1 MLGSRR
7 IIPRETLYDET
18 RLLHAAIPRSN
29 FRGRADQVF
38 RVRFE
43 IIEVAV
49 PIPLRD
55 ARPRKNPRS
64 SIVHRT
70 LQGTAHTIFESP
82 ACVGPA
88 SSGASVFF
96 SGRATVFQP
105 VPLQRGQSG
114 RAIKRE

>member
-1 MLGSRR
+1 MLRF
-7 IIPRETLYDET
+7 
-18 RLLHAAIPRSN
+18 HAATSA
-29 FRGRADQVF
+29 G
-38 RVRFE
+38 
-43 IIEVAV
+43 V
-49 PIPLRD
+49 PIKYSESVSKLSKSQCRYRSGMR
-55 ARPRKNPRS
+55 ARVKIREARS
-64 SIVHRT
+64 SIVHS
-70 LQGTAHTIFESP
+70 QGTAHTIFESP